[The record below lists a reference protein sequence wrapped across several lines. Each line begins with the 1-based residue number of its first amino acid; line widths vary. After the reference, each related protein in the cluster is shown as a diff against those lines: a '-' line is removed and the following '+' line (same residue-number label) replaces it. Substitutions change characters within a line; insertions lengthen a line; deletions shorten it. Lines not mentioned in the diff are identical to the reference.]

1 MLLLRA
7 RHFIYRVFFSV
18 SFSAFFALSPV
29 HAQGDGLNAQPTPGK
44 ALVFVFRKDRVHLP
58 APVQVHVNSKKL
70 GQLTNN
76 SYTSITVAPG
86 TAKILIGDLTPSKLD
101 LIAAANQRY
110 FVRVDAIYG
119 VTVVRTEVQ
128 LVSEQEGLN
137 ALGQS
142 RFTGDA
148 TPAITAVAAPLSAS
162 APNAAAPSLRA
173 AQPLNQ
179 TAATTAPP
187 PKPLTSAPNPSSSN
201 RAQTVST
208 PSSSPRTNA
217 ANTTASIPTPVPRS
231 AEPTK
236 AQTPTSPEAGS
247 KYEFAFIVNTG
258 SFTLSKSSQVLGG
271 LSSTYDAASK
281 SVLSAQAEW
290 RDPTGL
296 ALGGEIFTYSND
308 IATSSSSTDAQQSA
322 LIFLANSKYYFRSPG
337 TIRPFVG
344 AGLGYAS
351 ATYSGNLTG
360 SATGLAYQGVAG
372 AELRFNRMFLHLQYK
387 YLASTIG
394 SAESISLGGSGLL
407 IGAGFAF

>member
-1 MLLLRA
+1 MLSLRA
-7 RHFIYRVFFSV
+7 HQFICRVFFSV
-18 SFSAFFALSPV
+18 SFSAFFALSPA
-29 HAQGDGLNAQPTPGK
+29 HAQGDGLNAKPAPGK

-101 LIAAANQRY
+101 LIAAADQRY

-128 LVSEQEGLN
+128 VVNEQEGLN

-148 TPAITAVAAPLSAS
+148 TPAITAVAAPHSAS
-162 APNAAAPSLRA
+162 APSANAAAPSVRA
-173 AQPLNQ
+173 APPLNQ
-179 TAATTAPP
+179 TAAAATAPP

-208 PSSSPRTNA
+208 PSSSARTNA
-217 ANTTASIPTPVPRS
+217 VNTPAPVPRS

-236 AQTPTSPEAGS
+236 TQTPTSPEAGS
-247 KYEFAFIVNTG
+247 QHEFAFIVNTG

-290 RDPTGL
+290 RNSTGL
-296 ALGGEIFTYSND
+296 AFGGEIFTYSND

-322 LIFLANSKYYFRSPG
+322 LILLANSKYYFRMPG
-337 TIRPFVG
+337 TIRPFIG

-387 YLASTIG
+387 YLIATIG